1 MRFSE
6 LHEGLTESDEHSPV
20 ANAITR
26 RILLQRT
33 DLLSKYGPAL
43 VTQAIDEVADF
54 VGDVEEIGSSDVSGW
69 IRQVEKMLA
78 DNPPNAFGEG
88 GVPSTPGRAVDAKGR
103 SQQQWLQA
111 VRSQFPN
118 ARIIQAKMIDG
129 PIQAILPDG
138 RKLSWSKAVTGSSVS
153 EAGDEAGSAKLNVE
167 AKCKV
172 CGTPYKVHFRFDPQG
187 DPYGKIT
194 HTLVRGICGRV
205 PGDFPGLNGEP
216 VNTPSRPDPMA
227 AMQSSLSNPQP
238 GSGKP
243 EFVSPGA
250 VGNIIGYVP
259 RVGGRPTGKIVK
271 AEVLEIG
278 GMIGRSAV
286 RVKLLDPQDIAAN
299 GGKLTA
305 IISQFQVRQNPYVG
319 ESVSEDFEDLPNELM
334 DPQAWKALDIR
345 QKYKALVDAGL
356 IKQDRYSTLE
366 KDWMNDDGSKYPLD
380 HVFRPDGLKD
390 GSLDLNKIYRSAQA
404 DYQGRTH
411 SSNVTSQ
418 DRENELNIGSEG
430 RAESKRKADELAEM
444 RREKLRN
451 ERLHDE
457 ETAFQR
463 AETVQQRED
472 EMKKIA
478 DQYKHDLTVIDKE
491 HGNNMEAIK
500 TSNKFEL
507 DKLDKEYADAQRERD
522 FKGGETDKEYADAQR
537 ERDFKGS
544 ETDKE
549 YADAQRER
557 EFKSGESDK
566 EFRDRN
572 ADRDFRSGESDKEF
586 RDRNKDREFRSGESD
601 KDYADRQRER
611 DQNYKDRQRERE
623 HQQSMADK
631 EREQSRPE
639 PEEPRPRPQRPR
651 PEARPRPEP
660 TKPSKPEP
668 QTWHTSQQVGSTA
681 KDDED
686 DIEDVESRPFTP
698 YTPRPSKPMALS
710 APKRESRFSE
720 AGRYGSNNP
729 DTMSPNNYDRY
740 QQDQMDQGK
749 SDFKR
754 REHEHEWEQ
763 EKAYSAKLSARDAGT
778 WYIRLNGKLIRDK
791 QGNPYSFRGKAAA
804 NKAALTMQA
813 KLFNQGKEFMLTTNP
828 NDK

>member
-1 MRFSE
+1 MRFNEFNEGIDPGAKAAIKGMRELSGDQYYGLYKTMKDVAGHDGEKQTSPEGATDHEVSDKPFAYAYTDAEKKMIKGVDPKAKQITSDKSE
-6 LHEGLTESDEHSPV
+6 EVKEAGEMSAPLNMPTAQQWG
-20 ANAITR
+20 A
-26 RILLQRT
+26 RIKSL
-33 DLLSKYGPAL
+33 YP
-43 VTQAIDEVADF
+43 
-54 VGDVEEIGSSDVSGW
+54 DVQFIH
-69 IRQVEKMLA
+69 QKMLNGVTFAMSARAGGKIGFYDPKNLVARTVPVGGPVLEA
-78 DNPPNAFGEG
+78 DE
-88 GVPSTPGRAVDAKGR
+88 KK
-103 SQQQWLQA
+103 
-111 VRSQFPN
+111 
-118 ARIIQAKMIDG
+118 I
-129 PIQAILPDG
+129 
-138 RKLSWSKAVTGSSVS
+138 
-153 EAGDEAGSAKLNVE
+153 NVE

-172 CGTPYKVHFRFDPQG
+172 CGTPYKVHFRFEPQG

-205 PGDFPGLNGEP
+205 PGDFPGLNGET
-216 VNTPSRPDPMA
+216 VNTPSRPDPIA
-227 AMQSSLSNPQP
+227 AMQASLSNPRP
-238 GSGKP
+238 SSGKS

-250 VGNIIGYVP
+250 IGNIIGYVP

-305 IISQFQVRQNPYVG
+305 IISQFQIRQNPYVG
-319 ESVSEDFEDLPNELM
+319 ESVSEDFEDMPNELM

-345 QKYKALVDAGL
+345 QKYKALFDAGL
-356 IKQDRYSTLE
+356 VKPGPYDYGNLAQE
-366 KDWMNDDGSKYPLD
+366 WMNDDGSTYPLN
-380 HVFRPDGLKD
+380 HMFGPRGLKD

-404 DYQGRTH
+404 DYQSRKH
-411 SSNVTSQ
+411 SSDLTSQ

-430 RAESKRKADELAEM
+430 RTESKRKADELAEM
-444 RREKLRN
+444 RREKLRQ
-451 ERLHDE
+451 EKLHDE

-522 FKGGETDKEYADAQR
+522 FKGSETDKEYADAQR
-537 ERDFKGS
+537 ERD
-544 ETDKE
+544 
-549 YADAQRER
+549 Y
-557 EFKSGESDK
+557 KSGESDK

-586 RDRNKDREFRSGESD
+586 RDRNQDREFKSGESD
-601 KDYADRQRER
+601 KD
-611 DQNYKDRQRERE
+611 YKDRQRERE

-639 PEEPRPRPQRPR
+639 PEEPRPRPRPQRPSSGAGNR
-651 PEARPRPEP
+651 FDQDTGEP

-698 YTPRPSKPMALS
+698 YTPRPSKPAALP
-710 APKRESRFSE
+710 APKREGKYDNNRTGFSR
-720 AGRYGSNNP
+720 G
-729 DTMSPNNYDRY
+729 
-740 QQDQMDQGK
+740 
-749 SDFKR
+749 
-754 REHEHEWEQ
+754 
-763 EKAYSAKLSARDAGT
+763 ARDDERHDLDVPRPLIFGLK
-778 WYIRLNGKLIRDK
+778 INGKIWKKD
-791 QGNPYSFRGKAAA
+791 GNTVTFFTKERALAARSSI
-804 NKAALTMQA
+804 LA
-813 KLFNQGKEFMLTTNP
+813 KRPDVEVGLVQRP
-828 NDK
+828 QD